1 MLCKPQFTNKELQE
15 KNKIMNVTRNN
26 YEEYFLLYADG
37 ELNATDKKAVEH
49 FVNLHPDL
57 GEELDMLMEAVLDIT
72 PVTMPGKH
80 LLFKQEE
87 WSEENLA
94 PQQQELF
101 LLLDK
106 ELPAGRAAALQ
117 AEMDKDPILQK
128 DWSILQQTKLI
139 TALIEMPDKESL
151 YRSEKDLRRP
161 IPITWVKWMAAAAVV
176 AGVGWYSISL
186 WNNREVTIAP
196 TVAGFTDKKTENT
209 AKKTTQILPE
219 ASTIKNYSNLATAST
234 NNKNDKQ
241 VTNPAK
247 VSNETIAT
255 AKKPITKNIQQQTI
269 QPIETQE
276 PVFTRTTNQQ
286 QLVET
291 IKEAGLPLNTIAAI
305 TLKELSNPIA
315 SPVNQKREVEGS
327 IVQQAVYNEDAVD
340 ETEYVNIAGAHIK
353 KQKLRGI
360 FRNVTRTVGRTFD
373 KSNVAQADVASLK

>member
-1 MLCKPQFTNKELQE
+1 
-15 KNKIMNVTRNN
+15 MNITRNN

-57 GEELDMLMEAVLDIT
+57 GEELEMLMEAVLKIP
-72 PVTMPGKH
+72 PVIMPGKH
-80 LLFKQEE
+80 LLLKQEE
-87 WSEENLA
+87 WCEENLT

-106 ELPAGRAAALQ
+106 ELPAERATALQ
-117 AEMDKDPILQK
+117 AKMDEDPILQK

-139 TALIEMPDKESL
+139 TALVEMPDKESL
-151 YRSEKDLRRP
+151 YRSEKDRRRP

-176 AGVGWYSISL
+176 AGLGWYSISL

-196 TVAGFTDKKTENT
+196 TVAGVTDKKTENP
-209 AKKTTQILPE
+209 AKKNTQILPE
-219 ASTIKNYSNLATAST
+219 ASAIKNDSKPATASV
-234 NNKNDKQ
+234 NKKDDKRE
-241 VTNPAK
+241 TNPAK
-247 VSNETIAT
+247 VSDETIT
-255 AKKPITKNIQQQTI
+255 AVKQGKTENIQQQTI
-269 QPIETQE
+269 KPIETTE
-276 PVFTRTTNQQ
+276 PVYTRTTKQQ

-315 SPVNQKREVEGS
+315 NPVNQKSEVEGS
-327 IVQQAVYNEDAVD
+327 IAQQAVYNEDAVD